1 MTDLILPKKSS
12 RVKRKTMTKKT
23 RFEVFKRDSFK
34 CQYCGAS
41 APEAILVVDHIDPI
55 SKDGADEMTNYIT
68 ACQPCNAG
76 KSDRKL
82 DDNTTLQKQKAQL
95 DELNERRTQ
104 LEMMMAWRNGLKGM
118 DDDQIAVLRGA
129 WAEGTPGWSL
139 NASGEKELRALF
151 KKYGLE
157 KVLDAIETSVEQYI
171 RVGDDGKITAESVG
185 NAWLKIGGILH
196 MKSMP
201 DAQRDLY
208 YVKGI
213 LRNRGL
219 YVPVNII
226 QMLKAALA
234 NGVDIEEIKSS
245 AKTLKNWT
253 QFRAWLEA
261 QGEVA

>member
-1 MTDLILPKKSS
+1 MAT
-12 RVKRKTMTKKT
+12 KRKTMTKKT

-82 DDNTTLQKQKAQL
+82 TDNATLQKQKAQL

-104 LEMMMAWRNGLKGM
+104 LEMMLAWRNGLKGM
-118 DDDQIAVLRGA
+118 DDDQIDVLRSA

-139 NASGEKELRALF
+139 NDTGLKELRSLF
-151 KKYGLE
+151 KKYGLT
-157 KVLDAIETSVEQYI
+157 KILDAIETAINQY
-171 RVGDDGKITAESVG
+171 VKTDHDGKITSESVG
-185 NAWLKIGGILH
+185 TAWQKIGGILR
-196 MKSMP
+196 MSSLT
-201 DAQRDLY
+201 DEQRDLY

-213 LRNRGL
+213 LRNRIS

-226 QMLKAALA
+226 PLLKEALA
-234 NGVDIEEIKSS
+234 SGVDPEDMKLTAKSVTS
-245 AKTLKNWT
+245 WT
-253 QFRAWLEA
+253 QFRTWLTSE
-261 QGEVA
+261 QESS